1 MRRFIQSKLEELT
14 NIQSGGIIPD
24 DIVVENTTY
33 FGYELSKNYINTDL
47 NKNYTYRQNITGY
60 VVRLLDMTENTQQI
74 VDEAV
79 DRVDEELALH
89 RGAEA
94 LHVVEDGGHVGN
106 ELDHHVI
113 EVSEVPEEGVEGRE
127 DESHPDVEQELED
140 DGEEQK
146 GELPGEGDPV
156 DGDEDEVD
164 RQDE

>member
-14 NIQSGGIIPD
+14 DIQSGGIIPD

-79 DRVDEELALH
+79 EDIKDKLKEINFKCNSRDISLSNNLVKVQITGYVDY
-89 RGAEA
+89 
-94 LHVVEDGGHVGN
+94 N
-106 ELDHHVI
+106 EINNEFIV
-113 EVSEVPEEGVEGRE
+113 
-127 DESHPDVEQELED
+127 
-140 DGEEQK
+140 
-146 GELPGEGDPV
+146 
-156 DGDEDEVD
+156 
-164 RQDE
+164 

>member
-79 DRVDEELALH
+79 ENIKDKLKEINFKCNSRDISLSNNLVKVQITGYADY
-89 RGAEA
+89 
-94 LHVVEDGGHVGN
+94 N
-106 ELDHHVI
+106 EINNKFIV
-113 EVSEVPEEGVEGRE
+113 
-127 DESHPDVEQELED
+127 
-140 DGEEQK
+140 
-146 GELPGEGDPV
+146 
-156 DGDEDEVD
+156 
-164 RQDE
+164 

>member
-79 DRVDEELALH
+79 ENIKDKLKEINFKCNSRDISLSNNLVKVQITGYADY
-89 RGAEA
+89 
-94 LHVVEDGGHVGN
+94 N
-106 ELDHHVI
+106 EINNEFIV
-113 EVSEVPEEGVEGRE
+113 
-127 DESHPDVEQELED
+127 
-140 DGEEQK
+140 
-146 GELPGEGDPV
+146 
-156 DGDEDEVD
+156 
-164 RQDE
+164 